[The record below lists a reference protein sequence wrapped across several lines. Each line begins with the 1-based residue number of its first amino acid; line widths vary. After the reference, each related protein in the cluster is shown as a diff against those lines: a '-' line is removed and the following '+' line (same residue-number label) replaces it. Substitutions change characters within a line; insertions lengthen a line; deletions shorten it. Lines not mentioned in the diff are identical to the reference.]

1 MSTKDSVGFSQRVQ
15 LEWLDYTAR
24 RVIDGAGLQEIQ
36 SELHELLRDRLSAGS
51 NAPDGNRRKAVSIIS
66 KIWVRPPP
74 HLSGLH
80 AQAISL
86 FQKQHTRQDQLPLH
100 WGMTAAAY
108 PFFTA
113 VAEVVGRLLRLQ
125 DHFTIAQAQR
135 RIREQFG
142 ERETVIRASRRILRM
157 FVDWGVLADTSRNGT
172 YQSAATF
179 EIEDRVVAAWLAEA
193 ILASTGSS
201 SAMISALTGHPSL
214 FPFALP
220 TLTGFDVERSG
231 RVEVYRQATGDD
243 IIVERHVNLLRKGI

>member
-24 RVIDGAGLQEIQ
+24 RVIEGAGLQEIQ

-74 HLSGLH
+74 HLSSLH
-80 AQAISL
+80 AQAIRL
-86 FQKQHTRQDQLPLH
+86 YQEQHSPKDRLALH
-100 WGMTAAAY
+100 WGMTAAVY

-125 DHFTIAQAQR
+125 DHFTISQAQR

-142 ERETVIRASRRILRM
+142 ERETVTRASRRILRT
-157 FVDWGVLADTSRNGT
+157 FVDWGVLEDADLNGT
-172 YQSAATF
+172 YQSAT
-179 EIEDRVVAAWLAEA
+179 IRRVDDRVVAAWLAEA
-193 ILASTGSS
+193 TLASTGSS
-201 SAMISALTGHPSL
+201 SAMISALVGHPGL

-231 RVEVYRQATGDD
+231 RVEVHRQATGDD
-243 IIVERHVNLLRKGI
+243 IVVQRQVDLLRK